1 MTDSN
6 ALALG
11 TRLGEYA
18 IDGIL
23 GSGGF
28 GITYRAFDT
37 RLDTLVAIKEY
48 FPANLAYRVGS
59 TVAVRP
65 DGIAGGYEW
74 GMEKFLNEAA
84 ALARLQHPNIVG
96 VRRLFKANATA
107 YMALDF
113 IDGPSLKDWRRN
125 HRSKP
130 DQAELDQL
138 LIPLLNALEL
148 VHRKGLLHRDIA
160 PKNIMIAA
168 PLMPIMIDFGAAR
181 QLVAQHSHTFAALLT
196 PGYAPFEQYVATGR
210 NQGPWTD
217 IYALSVS
224 VYELITG
231 SLPPEAPERAVDD
244 KCVPISELERGR
256 FRPEFLA
263 AIDWGLKPLPKNR
276 PQSVAEWRRAFV
288 GSVSSP
294 RPPPPAQPAA
304 QPPQSSGRW
313 WTSREKKTR

>member
-1 MTDSN
+1 MTDVN

-18 IDGIL
+18 VEAVL

-28 GITYRAFDT
+28 GITYKAHDT
-37 RLDTLVAIKEY
+37 RLDTSVALKEY
-48 FPANLAYRVGS
+48 FPSSLAYRS
-59 TVAVRP
+59 NATVTVRP
-65 DGIAGGYEW
+65 DSIAGGYEW
-74 GMEKFLNEAA
+74 GMDKFLHEAS

-107 YMALDF
+107 YMVLDF

-125 HRSKP
+125 HRGKP
-130 DQAELDQL
+130 DQGELDQI

-160 PKNIMIAA
+160 PKNIMIAL
-168 PLMPIMIDFGAAR
+168 PMMPIMIDFGAAR
-181 QLVAQHSHTFAALLT
+181 QLVAQHSQTFAALLT

-217 IYALSVS
+217 IYALSAS

-231 SLPPEAPERAVDD
+231 DLPPEAPERAVDD
-244 KCVPISELERGR
+244 KCVLISDREKGR
-256 FRPEFLA
+256 YRPEFLA
-263 AIDWGLKPLPKNR
+263 AIDWGLKPLPKDR
-276 PQSVAEWRRAFV
+276 PQSVADWRKAFV
-288 GSVSSP
+288 GTLKPVHQA
-294 RPPPPAQPAA
+294 PAPAPAA
-304 QPPQSSGRW
+304 RSPKSDGRW
-313 WTSREKKTR
+313 WTGKS